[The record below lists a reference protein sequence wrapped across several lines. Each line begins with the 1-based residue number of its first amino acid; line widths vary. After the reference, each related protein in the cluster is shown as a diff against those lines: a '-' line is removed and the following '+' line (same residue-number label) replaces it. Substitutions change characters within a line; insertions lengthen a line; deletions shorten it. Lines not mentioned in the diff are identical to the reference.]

1 MKGDRKTVL
10 PGAGNGG
17 GGGCCLMGNL
27 VSFRDDGNILELNRG
42 GGCSGADDSVNVLDA
57 AELFTF

>member
-1 MKGDRKTVL
+1 ML